1 MTLPTSG
8 ASGEK
13 PGKYLKNRARAKDK
27 GEEERI
33 HNSLDSAVLKCT
45 HTELISGSGERTL
58 KQGQPW
64 VGGNNRSTRQRYG
77 GVEQRGGRLI

>member
-1 MTLPTSG
+1 MPAHSQLLIGNSQIDWTLKGGTLVTLPTSE

-33 HNSLDSAVLKCT
+33 HNSLHSAVLKCT

-58 KQGQPW
+58 K
-64 VGGNNRSTRQRYG
+64 
-77 GVEQRGGRLI
+77 